1 MKYKRILILLF
12 CGSTSILNAQNMYK
26 HNFTTYTGIANHKVK
41 DETISPMIYRG
52 TVMPIGIELNFKYK
66 HYIHRLLTSFDK
78 LELKSNIS
86 NSDQNNTHTLN
97 NINYRFEYSIKRN
110 IISNE
115 QCNHYFGFKLS
126 SFINYR
132 DLEINKN
139 WTGTTRTVDH
149 ASSLSIAYT
158 FTYDNIPIVFD
169 KLDFHISTPFASY
182 ILLEGTY
189 NAIVNEDFYYL
200 DINDNVIGQIYKGG
214 SFVTFDKFFQIAS
227 NILFTKQLN
236 SRFSTKLSYQFNF
249 YSFNKYE
256 NLLKVKS
263 LNNLLLFGI
272 TFNFTKNEK

>member
-1 MKYKRILILLF
+1 
-12 CGSTSILNAQNMYK
+12 
-26 HNFTTYTGIANHKVK
+26 
-41 DETISPMIYRG
+41 
-52 TVMPIGIELNFKYK
+52 
-66 HYIHRLLTSFDK
+66 
-78 LELKSNIS
+78 
-86 NSDQNNTHTLN
+86 
-97 NINYRFEYSIKRN
+97 
-110 IISNE
+110 
-115 QCNHYFGFKLS
+115 
-126 SFINYR
+126 
-132 DLEINKN
+132 LEINKN